1 MNRSEYETLMMA
13 HDNLQ
18 RELLEIKRLMGK
30 DKHELIKA
38 NIALNRRVQELE
50 NHIDHLYDNNVH
62 LKGDYRLQEQNKRY
76 REAINE
82 FFDLDGDYKDIVNR
96 AERMFIKVLDE
107 IGG

>member
-1 MNRSEYETLMMA
+1 MNQSEYETLMMA

-18 RELLEIKRLMGK
+18 RELSDVKRLMGK
-30 DKHELIKA
+30 AKHELIKA

-76 REAINE
+76 QEALEKI
-82 FFDLDGDYKDIVNR
+82 KDKNR
-96 AERMFIKVLDE
+96 FGKTAEEMLCIKE
-107 IGG
+107 H